1 MCAYKLCTVEFK
13 WFGIQGK
20 VEKYIQSVNMI
31 IIELN
36 KENYDYFWILL
47 KTEKRL
53 FTKFH
58 KQLFCWID
66 DWYGL
71 TMNDIRRIEDET
83 QKELQKVTI
92 ILYKC
97 VQKKVLNNF
106 KKEILEGKK
115 KDPYG
120 KTEDDEP

>member
-92 ILYKC
+92 IS
-97 VQKKVLNNF
+97 
-106 KKEILEGKK
+106 
-115 KDPYG
+115 
-120 KTEDDEP
+120 

>member
-92 ILYKC
+92 IL
-97 VQKKVLNNF
+97 
-106 KKEILEGKK
+106 
-115 KDPYG
+115 
-120 KTEDDEP
+120 

>member
-36 KENYDYFWILL
+36 KENYDYFWILW

-92 ILYKC
+92 IL
-97 VQKKVLNNF
+97 
-106 KKEILEGKK
+106 
-115 KDPYG
+115 
-120 KTEDDEP
+120 

>member
-1 MCAYKLCTVEFK
+1 
-13 WFGIQGK
+13 
-20 VEKYIQSVNMI
+20 
-31 IIELN
+31 
-36 KENYDYFWILL
+36 
-47 KTEKRL
+47 
-53 FTKFH
+53 
-58 KQLFCWID
+58 
-66 DWYGL
+66 
-71 TMNDIRRIEDET
+71 MNDIRRIEDET

-92 ILYKC
+92 ILNKC